1 MSLNRY
7 QDVQEIVNGDPFTN
21 NGSLMENAVANALH
35 RKGYPLYYYAKKNS
49 TLEVDF
55 VMKYDNK
62 VCITEVKSGK
72 NKRSKSLNTLLS
84 EKDRNRMGF
93 KVCDGNVETDSNAAI
108 HPPLYG
114 ACLIHEQH
122 IPKIEPLDI
131 ESINDLYLRT

>member
-62 VCITEVKSGK
+62 VISSTLCVGQQFLLKLD
-72 NKRSKSLNTLLS
+72 SLI
-84 EKDRNRMGF
+84 F
-93 KVCDGNVETDSNAAI
+93 KYAI
-108 HPPLYG
+108 
-114 ACLIHEQH
+114 
-122 IPKIEPLDI
+122 
-131 ESINDLYLRT
+131 